1 MKNLVCSLLVFLQV
15 VVSERVDL
23 DGVCAD
29 QNLLAMEFFH
39 LTEHHEEEAIIYDM
53 RKGKYRVK
61 KKDQSQC
68 QLQKVF
74 SFYIQCSPSIIWN
87 DN

>member
-61 KKDQSQC
+61 KKLNNRNVNC
-68 QLQKVF
+68 KKYLAFIF
-74 SFYIQCSPSIIWN
+74 SAARR
-87 DN
+87 